1 MSEKL
6 STRRCARR
14 HYDSG
19 VKNRPTY
26 RIESVDHAL
35 RLVVLLRHEG
45 PLRVSEVADRLGVA
59 RSTAHRLLAMLVY
72 REFAE
77 QDPDRRYR
85 SGPRMSGPR
94 NADAAGW
101 LRAAARPHLEDLV
114 RRTGET
120 ATLVVL
126 AGHQVRFVASV
137 QSEAPLRVGDREG
150 RTLPAWL
157 ASGGRVLLSH
167 LGEAELTEAMRA
179 APEVDQDV
187 LRRGLR
193 QVRRQGFAVNNQST
207 ERGITAIGRAVPNPR
222 GQPVAAVCLA
232 MPTVRYQRS
241 RLSDYV
247 GELAETCARVE
258 HDLRTPDQPPTPRRA
273 R

>member
-1 MSEKL
+1 M
-6 STRRCARR
+6 
-14 HYDSG
+14 
-19 VKNRPTY
+19 KNRPTY
-26 RIESVDHAL
+26 LIESVDNAL
-35 RLVVLLRHEG
+35 RLAVLLRHEG

-85 SGPRMSGPR
+85 GGPRMSGPR
-94 NADAAGW
+94 NTDTEAAGW
-101 LRAAARPHLEDLV
+101 LRTAARPHLEELV

-120 ATLVVL
+120 ANLVVL
-126 AGHQVRFVASV
+126 AGHQVRFVATV
-137 QSEAPLRVGDREG
+137 QSEAPLRVGHREG

-179 APEVDQDV
+179 APEVDRDV

-207 ERGITAIGRAVPNPR
+207 ERGITAIGRAVPNSR

-241 RLSDYV
+241 RLTEYV

-258 HDLRTPDQPPTPRRA
+258 HDLRAPDQPPTPRRA